1 MRNENEMDN
10 QSKMSQEH
18 STLAELDAALRAEL
32 GPPHAANTRKAYASD
47 WADFVG
53 WCGRYAL
60 APLPADALT
69 ARRYLVALARDGRK
83 IATIQRR
90 LAAIAD
96 AHARAGHPSPAADP
110 AVRHELAALRR
121 ALGVAPKGKD
131 PLLAEDLR
139 AMVAALPEDPRGL
152 RDRAMLLLG
161 FAAALRRSELVG
173 LDVGD
178 VAFARRG
185 LVVTIRRS
193 KSDQEGVG
201 AQVAV
206 APGRDPAACPVRA
219 TRRWL
224 QAAHLGG
231 VGPLFRPVHRT
242 GSIINRRLNP
252 EHVAQLVKRAAAAAG
267 VAPLDLDGAADT
279 GALAGHSLRAG
290 LVTQAALDGV
300 ADADIAATTRHKS
313 RDMVAR
319 YTRIA
324 DPFRAGVA
332 GKVKL

>member
-1 MRNENEMDN
+1 MASDIHGGAVPP
-10 QSKMSQEH
+10 S
-18 STLAELDAALRAEL
+18 LAELDAALRAEL

-53 WCGRYAL
+53 WCARYDL
-60 APLPADALT
+60 AALPAAALT

-96 AHARAGHPSPAADP
+96 AHARQGHPSPAADP

-121 ALGVAPKGKD
+121 ELGVAPHGKD
-131 PLLAEDLR
+131 PVLADDLR

-193 KSDQEGVG
+193 KSDQEGAG

-224 QAAHLGG
+224 QAARLGG
-231 VGPLFRPVHRT
+231 VGPLFRPVHRA
-242 GSIINRRLNP
+242 GKVLDRRLNP
-252 EHVAQLVKRAAAAAG
+252 EHVAQLVKHAAAAAG
-267 VAPLDLDGAADT
+267 VAPTDLDGAADT
-279 GALAGHSLRAG
+279 RALAGHSLRAG

-300 ADADIAATTRHKS
+300 SDADIAATTRHKS

-332 GKVKL
+332 GKVTL

>member
-1 MRNENEMDN
+1 MANSTQEKRD
-10 QSKMSQEH
+10 MSL
-18 STLAELDAALRAEL
+18 SAPSLAELDAALRAEA
-32 GPPHAANTRKAYASD
+32 GPPHAANTRRAYASD
-47 WADFVG
+47 WADFLS
-53 WCGRYAL
+53 WCDRYELVA
-60 APLPADALT
+60 LPADALT
-69 ARRYLVALARDGRK
+69 VRRYLVALAREGRK
-83 IATIQRR
+83 VATIQRR

-96 AHARAGHPSPAADP
+96 AHARQGYPSPTADP

-121 ALGVAPKGKD
+121 ELGVAPQGKE
-131 PLLAEDLR
+131 PVLADDLR
-139 AMVAALPEDPRGL
+139 AMVAALPDDPRGL

-178 VAFARRG
+178 VAFAKRG

-193 KSDQEGVG
+193 KSDQEGAG
-201 AQVAV
+201 AKVAV
-206 APGRDPAACPVRA
+206 APGGDPAACPVRA

-224 QAAHLGG
+224 QAARLGAT
-231 VGPLFRPVHRT
+231 GPLFRPVHRA
-242 GSIINRRLNP
+242 GKILDRRLNP

-267 VAPLDLDGAADT
+267 VAPTDLDGVADT
-279 GALAGHSLRAG
+279 HGLAGHSLRAG

-300 ADADIAATTRHKS
+300 SDADIAATTRHKS